1 MEVWEAIRSRR
12 AVRDYRPEAVDEP
25 TLRKL
30 VTAASWAPSGMND
43 QPWQFTIVTD
53 AVLLTEISER
63 AKAWMLLNVRNM
75 PKAAHFQDAL
85 RDPHFHLFYHAPAL
99 IVISA
104 PSTAIW
110 AKEDCGLAAQNL
122 MLAAADSKLGSC
134 WIGFAQ
140 GWLNTRDGKELL
152 GLPDDNE
159 VVAPLIVGYPTART
173 PAVPRKSPKINWVGT
188 RSFSRIQAGLGAM
201 NGG

>member
-12 AVRDYRPEAVDEP
+12 AVRDYRAQAVDEA

-43 QPWQFTIVTD
+43 QPWHFTIVTD
-53 AVLLTEISER
+53 AVLLNEISEQ
-63 AKAWMLLNVRNM
+63 AKSWMLLSVTSM
-75 PKAAHFQDAL
+75 PKSAHFRDAL
-85 RDPHFHLFYHAPAL
+85 RDPNFHLFYHAPVL

-104 PSTAIW
+104 PSDAIW

-122 MLAAADSKLGSC
+122 MLAAADVELGSC

-140 GWLNTRDGKELL
+140 GWLNTREGKELL
-152 GLPDDNE
+152 GLPADSQ
-159 VVAPLIVGYPTART
+159 VVAPIVVGHPTTKT
-173 PAVPRKSPKINWVGT
+173 PVVPRKSPKINWVGT
-188 RSFSRIQAGLGAM
+188 RRLPRMKAATGS
-201 NGG
+201 

>member
-1 MEVWEAIRSRR
+1 MEVWEAIHSRR
-12 AVRDYRPEAVDEP
+12 AVRDYRAQAVDEA

-53 AVLLTEISER
+53 AALLNEISEQ
-63 AKAWMLLNVRNM
+63 AKAWMLLSVTSM
-75 PKAAHFQDAL
+75 PKPAHFQDAL
-85 RDPHFHLFYHAPAL
+85 RDPNFHLFYHAPAL

-104 PSTAIW
+104 PADAIW

-122 MLAAADSKLGSC
+122 MLAAADGQLGSC

-140 GWLNTRDGKELL
+140 GWLNTREGKELL
-152 GLPDDNE
+152 GLPADSQ
-159 VVAPLIVGYPTART
+159 VVAPLIVGHPTTRT

-188 RSFSRIQAGLGAM
+188 RSFSRMKATLRA
-201 NGG
+201 

>member
-1 MEVWEAIRSRR
+1 MEVWEAIYSRR
-12 AVRDYRPEAVDEP
+12 AVRDYRAQAVDET

-53 AVLLTEISER
+53 AALLNEISEK
-63 AKAWMLLNVRNM
+63 AKAWMLLSVTSM
-75 PKAAHFQDAL
+75 PKSAHFQDAL
-85 RDPHFHLFYHAPAL
+85 RDPNFHLFYHAPAL

-104 PSTAIW
+104 PSDAIW

-122 MLAAADSKLGSC
+122 MLAAADGQLGSC

-152 GLPDDNE
+152 GLPADSQ
-159 VVAPLIVGYPTART
+159 VVAPVIVGYPTTIT

-188 RSFSRIQAGLGAM
+188 RSFSRVKEALES
-201 NGG
+201 

>member
-1 MEVWEAIRSRR
+1 MEVWEAIQSRR
-12 AVRDYRPEAVDEP
+12 AVRDYRAQAVDEAV
-25 TLRKL
+25 LRKL

-53 AVLLTEISER
+53 AALLNEISEQ
-63 AKAWMLLNVRNM
+63 AKAWMLLNVTSM
-75 PKAAHFQDAL
+75 PKPAHFQDAL

-104 PSTAIW
+104 PSGAIW

-122 MLAAADSKLGSC
+122 MLAAADGMLGSC

-140 GWLNTRDGKELL
+140 GWLNTREGKELL
-152 GLPDDNE
+152 GLPADSQ
-159 VVAPLIVGYPTART
+159 VVAPLIVGHPTTRT

-188 RSFSRIQAGLGAM
+188 RSFSRPKVTLGA
-201 NGG
+201 